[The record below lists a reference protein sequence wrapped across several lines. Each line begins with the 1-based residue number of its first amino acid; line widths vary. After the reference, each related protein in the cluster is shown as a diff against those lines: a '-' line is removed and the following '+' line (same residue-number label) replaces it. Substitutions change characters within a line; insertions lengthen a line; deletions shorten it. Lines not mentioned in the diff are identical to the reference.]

1 VWRLLIP
8 ENELPGFIRDCEQ
21 NILPRFKQARGLL
34 VAWLWHRPCVAYADV
49 QIVSIWHSLQEMNQF
64 TSSAACHHV
73 ILVIGKSSSYESF
86 VISENRKSVAA
97 SDLGNP
103 FILKGKQP

>member
-1 VWRLLIP
+1 MIASVWRLLIP
-8 ENELPGFIRDCEQ
+8 ENELPRFIRDCEQ

-64 TSSAACHHV
+64 THEHPWQTMKYNQEFA
-73 ILVIGKSSSYESF
+73 ILPDGVATSYDVVLWIAPADTQSC
-86 VISENRKSVAA
+86 
-97 SDLGNP
+97 
-103 FILKGKQP
+103 